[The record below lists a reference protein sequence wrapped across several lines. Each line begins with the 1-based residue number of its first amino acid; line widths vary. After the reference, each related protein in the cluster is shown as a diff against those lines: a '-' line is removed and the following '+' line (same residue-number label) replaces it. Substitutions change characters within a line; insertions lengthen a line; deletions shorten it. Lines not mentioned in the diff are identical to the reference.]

1 MKLLKKLLIII
12 PIICGIALFVVMKK
26 NKDAPVRLDNKER
39 VHTVRVIPLEKM
51 QVVPRV
57 TTYGYV
63 EADRT
68 WQAISEVSGKIV
80 NVNENLKKGHF
91 IKKDEILFKIDT
103 TSYGL
108 AETRGVAD
116 VMNVDAKLRELAQS
130 QKNIQR
136 LLTIEKKS
144 LASAGQE
151 LKRKRELFKNGYISN
166 SDLEKEERTFL
177 SHQTTMNN
185 LENTLDL
192 IPSQKKALLAQKKS
206 GESTVT
212 ERRLDVARTEIRAP
226 FDCRLSVV
234 NVELYQFAAAGTI
247 LVEAESV
254 DRAEI
259 PVSLT
264 PKSFMTL
271 LPRQYGGSAGQMPDM
286 ETLRRA
292 IGIKA
297 KVRLPMDGEFPIEWD
312 GTFSRTSESMDL
324 KTGALTIYITVDKPY
339 ENVIP
344 GKRPP
349 LVTNMYVEVEL
360 KGRPLPDRFVV
371 PRSAVH
377 DKKVYICTLENR
389 LEIRPVGVEFNM
401 ADIAVLTKGI
411 KEGETLVLA
420 DLMPAIQGMLLKP
433 VQAGEVL
440 ELLKQQAFG
449 EADSR

>member
-1 MKLLKKLLIII
+1 MKILKKLLIVI
-12 PIICGIALFVVMKK
+12 PIVCGIVFFAVMKA
-26 NKDAPVRLDNKER
+26 NKKAPVRLDNRER
-39 VHTVRVIPLEKM
+39 VQAVRVIPLEKM
-51 QVVPRV
+51 EVVPRV
-57 TTYGYV
+57 ISYGYV

-80 NVNENLKKGHF
+80 NVNENLKKGYF
-91 IKKDEILFKIDT
+91 IKKDEVLFKIDT

-116 VMNVDAKLRELAQS
+116 LMNVDARLKELAQS
-130 QKNIQR
+130 QENTQR
-136 LLTIEKKS
+136 LLAIEKKS
-144 LASAGQE
+144 LTISAQE
-151 LKRKRELFKNGYISN
+151 LKRKRELFDKEYISA
-166 SDLEKEERTFL
+166 SDLEKEERNFL
-177 SHQTTMNN
+177 ANQTAVNN
-185 LENTLDL
+185 LQNTLSL

-234 NVELYQFAAAGTI
+234 NIELYQFAAAGTI

-264 PKSFMTL
+264 PKNFLTL
-271 LPRQYGGSAGQMPDM
+271 LPRKYGGSMGQMPDM
-286 ETLRRA
+286 ETMRRA
-292 IGIKA
+292 IGITA
-297 KVRLPMDGEFPIEWD
+297 KVRLPMDIEFPIEWD

-324 KTGALTIYITVDKPY
+324 KTGALTIYITVDRPY

-360 KGRPLPDRFVV
+360 KGEPLPDRFVV

-377 DKKVYICTLENR
+377 DKKVYICTPENR
-389 LEIRPVGVEFNM
+389 LEIRPVSVEFNM
-401 ADIAVLTKGI
+401 ADVAVLSQGL

-420 DLMPAIQGMLLKP
+420 DLMPAVQGMLLKP
-433 VQAGEVL
+433 VQAGDVL
-440 ELLKQQAFG
+440 ELLKQQARG
-449 EADSR
+449 EADPR